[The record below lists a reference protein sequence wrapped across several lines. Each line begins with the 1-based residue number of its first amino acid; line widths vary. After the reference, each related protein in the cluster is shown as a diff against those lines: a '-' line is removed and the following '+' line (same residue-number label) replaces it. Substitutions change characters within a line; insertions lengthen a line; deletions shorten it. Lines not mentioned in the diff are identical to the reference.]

1 MAKKK
6 NFRKESKKL
15 LEQERYEVI
24 RTVTESDLDHD
35 SYVDEL
41 DKVKKIDEILETK
54 KSKDDAQ
61 VRAAVIKGIFSLIS
75 IAGIVV
81 YENRHVFHSKTAVNT
96 ATKQL

>member
-41 DKVKKIDEILETK
+41 DKVKRIDEILDTK
-54 KSKDDAQ
+54 KSKEDQQ
-61 VRAAVIKGIFSLIS
+61 VKSTVIKGIFYLI
-75 IAGIVV
+75 GITFLAV
-81 YENRHVFHSKTAVNT
+81 YENRHVFHSKSALNT
-96 ATKQL
+96 ASKQL